1 MIDCVLELT
10 TAVKTQIANQHEVT
24 EGREGQ
30 EGVKTRDFYV
40 EFVFLSLVKC
50 WLSSSELS
58 IWKSKPNCCQAEGRM
73 RSEVLSVL
81 SCFCF
86 HGGLDFT
93 EGILSCFPGGVLEE
107 LVWEGEEAP
116 TLEGTPLS

>member
-10 TAVKTQIANQHEVT
+10 TAVKTQIANQREVT
-24 EGREGQ
+24 EGREEQ
-30 EGVKTRDFYV
+30 EGVKTRDSYV
-40 EFVFLSLVKC
+40 EFVFLPLAEC

-58 IWKSKPNCCQAEGRM
+58 LWKSKPSCQAAGLM

-81 SCFCF
+81 SCFCL

-93 EGILSCFPGGVLEE
+93 EGI
-107 LVWEGEEAP
+107 
-116 TLEGTPLS
+116 